1 MKTEGDGGDTGR
13 QLETGGGGG
22 GGDGRQNQREL
33 LGQLSWYV
41 KLEIR
46 EACSVVGLV

>member
-22 GGDGRQNQREL
+22 RDGRQNQREF
-33 LGQLSWYV
+33 LGQLSRYV

-46 EACSVVGLV
+46 EACSLSGR